1 MNEKCFYV
9 CSYGGSGSKM
19 LCKALNAYGKTKHIH
34 SRKPPNKLEYI
45 GYENGGNTY
54 EEWFNGVVIP
64 EENLKYYYV
73 IYIYRNPSFSIP
85 SRFHQNP
92 NHLEHIQIDKS
103 IELKDVLDSKKDL
116 YKIREFYDNY
126 TKPNE
131 KRNYK
136 IYCVKY
142 EDIFDKQD
150 ELSELLG
157 IGKLNMINK
166 SCRKDSIKELDYIYN
181 DLINEMKNNDFITIS

>member
-64 EENLKYYYV
+64 EENLKYY
-73 IYIYRNPSFSIP
+73 FSILLNLLQTKM
-85 SRFHQNP
+85 RKLTLF
-92 NHLEHIQIDKS
+92 LKYIDQS
-103 IELKDVLDSKKDL
+103 
-116 YKIREFYDNY
+116 F
-126 TKPNE
+126 
-131 KRNYK
+131 
-136 IYCVKY
+136 
-142 EDIFDKQD
+142 
-150 ELSELLG
+150 
-157 IGKLNMINK
+157 
-166 SCRKDSIKELDYIYN
+166 
-181 DLINEMKNNDFITIS
+181 